1 MPAEGSAAT
10 PELPEMMK
18 SLLRACLAKA
28 VTGHPALGLGGP
40 VALVQIGEDDVG
52 PVLTAATTGGV
63 IGLRRVSVRPM
74 PRALDWPTLRL
85 ITDIGDGTAL
95 TVIGTERTQAGDLY
109 ALRSL
114 VRAAQTTATAAE
126 FAAVTLQSSAG
137 FGRSAPGTLPAGARS
152 LLAALNAGAPTAE
165 RRQGV
170 YARLRRLV
178 VPRQGELAEELRVR
192 SGGTESE
199 LRAEGLYEQA
209 LRRWPETFLHAVAD
223 GEPVEKRGARI
234 VAVPGAGHPA
244 EERTRIGELDG
255 IGAALADVTG
265 PALFAVVAQAGMG
278 KSALAARACRHLSS
292 RYEVTCWLTAT
303 DAASWRASTSLLAGQ
318 LGLDDPSPEAI
329 WAELA
334 RRSPALVVVDDAPGP
349 REFRHALPEVPGV
362 HVLLTSQSV
371 RWGATIRML
380 ELEPL
385 DLAESAEY
393 LLARTGAHD
402 EELADAV
409 AERIQGYPIALE
421 QAAAA
426 IVEGVSLHGWLT
438 RQKSDA
444 AFGTSALRDI
454 WAVRISSL
462 RERHP
467 DAFSVLRAL
476 ACAGPGQVPGSLLEV
491 LSADFPGRPTL
502 PFGSDVGRRDA
513 AVAELRNQGLIRT
526 GVDVETMSLHP
537 LLAGMLRE
545 DDDFDVADVAMRV
558 AAATSRLIDDYDP
571 DDIATWP
578 VAASVVSTAI
588 SACRLVLTAVDSK
601 EHSLEGWMPGALA
614 DRTLWPAAGYL
625 HETGASR
632 EAYRARLLGLALRGD
647 EAAKSA
653 VREWTGQP
661 STDFSDLSPD
671 DVVPAASLGAVAD
684 AKDRLL
690 AARWINEQVMLLAD
704 VDVSFGL
711 EYAKRALELA
721 PPRLPSAGEVGDVP
735 WAAQIR
741 IEIFDNLGYMQLLAG
756 NHDGAY
762 ATFNRA
768 IRLRR
773 KYPGPEQDEK
783 FAQLLND
790 RALVDMESGRPAAC
804 LSGFA
809 QARKIAYELLG
820 PEAAMLDNIEN
831 NLAVVE
837 HWRWHL
843 RSAGERLRKGLDRLW
858 DRLNPQHTGVIIQ
871 QCNVG
876 RVAYDL
882 GAVTEGFGLVEGAWQ
897 VLADRLGPDDRETLI
912 RLLALS
918 RLRFYRGDLDASLAG
933 LTRELAG
940 TLATSGENA
949 PEVPAYRLLCA
960 WLPGV
965 AALTEG
971 NARSLYEAAMRAS
984 GGSGMHAAMALDFR
998 TAHALAGASA
1008 EATAAMVGTAERAV
1022 AVNRSAFGAW
1032 HPATL
1037 LAHGRAALLAYDLSE
1052 APGPLASTSARR
1064 ILLGVDSVTEPG
1076 PAGFAN
1082 DLARAGQPPVD
1093 RSRPGWE
1100 ADRIVHLLRD
1110 GLIDLDVGEELAWM
1124 ANAGRLAAL
1133 AGRAGEA
1140 LLAEAADR
1148 TSALY
1153 GPFHPWTLLRRAC
1166 VAVARNDP
1174 EELRLALSLP
1184 FWI

>member
-10 PELPEMMK
+10 PELPELMK

-40 VALVQIGEDDVG
+40 VALVRVSEDDVG
-52 PVLTAATTGGV
+52 PVLTAATTQGA

-74 PRALDWPTLRL
+74 PRSLDWPTLQM
-85 ITDIGDGTAL
+85 ITDIGEGTAL
-95 TVIGTERTQAGDLY
+95 AVIGTEKTQAGDLY

-114 VRAAQTTATAAE
+114 VRVAQTTATAAE

-152 LLAALNAGAPTAE
+152 LLAALHAGAPTNE

-178 VPRQGELAEELRVR
+178 VPRQGELADELRVP
-192 SGGTESE
+192 SGGTENE
-199 LRAEGLYEQA
+199 LRAESLYEQA
-209 LRRWPETFLHAVAD
+209 LRRWPEPFLHAVAD
-223 GEPVEKRGARI
+223 GEPPESQGGRV

-244 EERTRIGELDG
+244 EERTRIRELDS
-255 IGAALADVTG
+255 IGSALADVTR
-265 PALFAVVAQAGMG
+265 PALFAILAEAGMG

-292 RYEVTCWLTAT
+292 RYEVTGWLTAT
-303 DAASWRASTSLLAGQ
+303 DAASWRASTILLAGQ
-318 LGLDDPSPEAI
+318 LGLDDPSPEAL
-329 WAELA
+329 WAELT
-334 RRSPALVVVDDAPGP
+334 RRSPALIVVDDAPEP

-371 RWGATIRML
+371 RWGATTRVL

-402 EELADAV
+402 EELAAAV
-409 AERIQGYPIALE
+409 AERIHGYPIALE

-426 IVEGVSLHGWLT
+426 IVEGVSLHGWLA
-438 RQKSDA
+438 RQRSDA
-444 AFGTSALRDI
+444 AFGASALRDV

-467 DAFSVLRAL
+467 DAFSILRAL
-476 ACAGPGQVPGSLLEV
+476 ACAGPGPVPGSLLEI
-491 LSADFPGRPTL
+491 LSADIPGRPTL
-502 PFGSDVGRRDA
+502 PFGADVGRRDT
-513 AVAELRNQGLIRT
+513 AVAELRSQGLIRT

-537 LLAGMLRE
+537 LLAGVLRE
-545 DDDFDVADVAMRV
+545 DDGFDVADMAMRV
-558 AAATSRLIDDYDP
+558 AAATSRLIDDYDR

-578 VAASVVSTAI
+578 VAASVASAAI
-588 SACRLVLTAVDSK
+588 SACKLVLTATDGR
-601 EHSLEGWMPGALA
+601 EHSLESWMPGTLA
-614 DRTLWPAAGYL
+614 DRTLWPVAGYL

-647 EAAKSA
+647 EVAKSV
-653 VREWTGQP
+653 VREWTGKP
-661 STDFSDLSPD
+661 STDFSDLSPS
-671 DVVPAASLGAVAD
+671 DVVPAASLGAAAD
-684 AKDRLL
+684 AKTRLL

-711 EYAKRALELA
+711 EYAQRALELA
-721 PPRLPSAGEVGDVP
+721 PPRLPSAGEVDAVP

-756 NHDGAY
+756 EHGAAY

-773 KYPGPEQDEK
+773 KYPSPEQDEK
-783 FAQLLND
+783 YAQLLND
-790 RALVDMESGRPAAC
+790 RALADMDSGRPAAC
-804 LSGFA
+804 LTGFTR
-809 QARKIAYELLG
+809 AREIAYELLG

-858 DRLNPQHTGVIIQ
+858 DRLNPQDTAVIIQ

-882 GAVTEGFGLVEGAWQ
+882 GSVTEGFGLVEGAWQ

-918 RLRFYRGDLDASLAG
+918 RLRFFRGDLDASLEG

-949 PEVPAYRLLCA
+949 PEIPAYRLLCA

-965 AALTEG
+965 AALTES

-984 GGSGMHAAMALDFR
+984 GGSGMRAAMALDFR

-1008 EATAAMVGTAERAV
+1008 EVTVAMVRDAERAI
-1022 AVNRSAFGAW
+1022 AVNRSVFGPW

-1037 LAHGRAALLAYDLSE
+1037 LAHGRAALLACDLSG
-1052 APGPLASTSARR
+1052 APGALAATAARR
-1064 ILLGVDSVTEPG
+1064 LLFGADSMTEPG
-1076 PAGFAN
+1076 PAGFAR
-1082 DLARAGQPPVD
+1082 DLARAGQPPLD
-1093 RSRPGWE
+1093 HSRPGWE

-1110 GLIDLDVGEELAWM
+1110 GLIDLDVGEELAWR

-1133 AGRAGEA
+1133 AGRADEA
-1140 LLAEAADR
+1140 LLPDAAAR
-1148 TSALY
+1148 TSVLY
-1153 GPFHPWTLLRRAC
+1153 GPFHPWTLLRRASA
-1166 VAVARNDP
+1166 AVAGNDP